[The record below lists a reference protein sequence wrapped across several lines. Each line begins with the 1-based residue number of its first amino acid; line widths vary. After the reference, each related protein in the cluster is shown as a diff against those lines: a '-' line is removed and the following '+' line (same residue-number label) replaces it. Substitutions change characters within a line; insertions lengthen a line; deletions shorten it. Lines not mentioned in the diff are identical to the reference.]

1 MKKNILVVAGDP
13 SGDLHGSHLIRALK
27 RSAGNL
33 RVTGVGGPMMR
44 EVCDEFMHDLASL
57 GVTGFWEPIKRLPLW
72 AGLLRKLG
80 RWMDREK
87 PAALITIDF
96 YGFNHQVLQL
106 ARKRRLNAFY
116 YISPQVW
123 ASRSGRIRRLAG
135 LVRHMLVIFPFEEEI
150 YRKAGV
156 PCTFVGHP
164 LLEILPAVERLP
176 GPRRGEG
183 AVWNIGLLPGSRPAE
198 IRRHLPVFLKAVE
211 LLSRADASAP
221 FAELRGPGCAGGA
234 AAVRQV
240 RAVLFAPPGS
250 TEESFRQYRR
260 NTSVDFEFVGR
271 TRHYERR
278 AEMDLAITS
287 SGTATLENALLGI
300 PMVVVYKLSWLSY
313 RIAKSL
319 IQVPFISMANILA
332 QKAVV
337 PELIQGG
344 ATAPRIAEE
353 AVKIL
358 RSPERLRRMREELL
372 SLRRL
377 LGSPGCSERAAQVI
391 LDAVVSQ
398 TASPPA
404 QPGPLS
410 SAKGAAA
417 RR

>member
-1 MKKNILVVAGDP
+1 MKKNILVVAGDL

-27 RSAGNL
+27 RRSGDL

-87 PAALITIDF
+87 PAALVTIDF

-106 ARKRRLNAFY
+106 ARKRRLNSFY

-123 ASRSGRIRRLAG
+123 ASRAGRIRRLAG

-176 GPRRGEG
+176 GPRQGEG

-211 LLSRADASAP
+211 QLS
-221 FAELRGPGCAGGA
+221 GA
-234 AAVRQV
+234 AGRPV

-250 TEESFRQYRR
+250 TEESFRRYRR
-260 NTSVDFEFVGR
+260 NASVDFEFVGR

-319 IQVPFISMANILA
+319 IQVPFISMANILSR
-332 QKAVV
+332 KAVV

-372 SLRRL
+372 SLRPL

-398 TASPPA
+398 
-404 QPGPLS
+404 
-410 SAKGAAA
+410 AAA